1 MLSTVRTFGQYFS
14 YNRIIKGK
22 QQEDTTMSD
31 KIYRFI
37 ASLFLLF
44 EDDLEG
50 DFGND
55 PYVAAQRAKQ
65 KKIRLAPREEEPTQ
79 IPHAG

>member
-1 MLSTVRTFGQYFS
+1 
-14 YNRIIKGK
+14 
-22 QQEDTTMSD
+22 MSD

-55 PYVAAQRAKQ
+55 SYVAAQRAKQ
-65 KKIRLAPREEEPTQ
+65 KKIRLAPREEEPIR

>member
-1 MLSTVRTFGQYFS
+1 
-14 YNRIIKGK
+14 
-22 QQEDTTMSD
+22 MSD

-44 EDDLEG
+44 DDDLEG
-50 DFGND
+50 DFPDD
-55 PYVAAQRAKQ
+55 PYVLKMKEK
-65 KKIRLAPREEEPTQ
+65 KKIELVPQHVSEPVS

>member
-1 MLSTVRTFGQYFS
+1 
-14 YNRIIKGK
+14 
-22 QQEDTTMSD
+22 MSD

-65 KKIRLAPREEEPTQ
+65 KKIRLAPREEEPIR

>member
-1 MLSTVRTFGQYFS
+1 
-14 YNRIIKGK
+14 
-22 QQEDTTMSD
+22 MSD

-44 EDDLEG
+44 DDDLEG
-50 DFGND
+50 DFPDD
-55 PYVAAQRAKQ
+55 PYVLKIKEKQ
-65 KKIRLAPREEEPTQ
+65 KIKLTPKRISEPVS

>member
-1 MLSTVRTFGQYFS
+1 
-14 YNRIIKGK
+14 
-22 QQEDTTMSD
+22 MSD

-44 EDDLEG
+44 DDDLEG
-50 DFGND
+50 DFPD
-55 PYVAAQRAKQ
+55 DAYVLQLRER
-65 KKIRLAPREEEPTQ
+65 KKIKLAPQQVSEPVS